1 MLTNSNEFLW
11 VEKYRPQILDDCI
24 LPEGLLKTFKSI
36 VESAEMQNML
46 LTGTAG
52 LGKTTVA
59 RAMCN
64 MLDLDYMI
72 INGSEESGIDVLR
85 TKIRQF
91 ASSVSLHS
99 RGPKVI
105 ILDEADYLNPSSTQP
120 ALRGFIEEF
129 SNNCRFILTCNFKN
143 RVIEPLHSRCAVI
156 EFNTSKKQMASLANA
171 FLKRLEFI
179 LKSEG
184 IQYEQA
190 VVAELILRFAPD
202 WRRVLNECQ
211 RYSVSGKIDKGIL
224 ANLSD
229 ANITLLI
236 KALKEKDFKAGRAWV
251 VNNIDSEPAAI
262 FRKIYD
268 NMTEHANPD
277 SIPNIVVILANYQY
291 KDAFVADHEL
301 NLVACITELMACAEW
316 KQ

>member
-11 VEKYRPQILDDCI
+11 VEKYRPQKLDDCI

-36 VESAEMQNML
+36 VESGEMQNML

-91 ASSVSLHS
+91 ASSVSLQS

-143 RVIEPLHSRCAVI
+143 RVIDPLHSRCAVI

-184 IQYEQA
+184 IQYEQS
-190 VVAELILRFAPD
+190 VVAELILKFAPD
-202 WRRVLNECQ
+202 WRRVINECQ
-211 RYSVSGKIDKGIL
+211 RYSVSGQIDTGIL
-224 ANLSD
+224 TNSSQASMVIL
-229 ANITLLI
+229 T
-236 KALKEKDFKAGRAWV
+236 KGLKEKNLKAIRSWV
-251 VNNIDSEPAAI
+251 VNNIDVESAAI
-262 FRKIYD
+262 FRMIYD
-268 NMTEHANPD
+268 NISDYALLEC
-277 SIPNIVVILANYQY
+277 IPEIIVILAEYQY
-291 KDAFVADHEL
+291 KDAFVADKEI
-301 NLVACITELMACAEW
+301 NLTACLLEVAACTQW
-316 KQ
+316 KS

>member
-1 MLTNSNEFLW
+1 MTTSDQFLW
-11 VEKYRPQILDDCI
+11 VEKYRPQKIADCI
-24 LPEGLLKTFKSI
+24 LTEGLLKTFQSI
-36 VESAEMQNML
+36 IDSGEMQNML
-46 LTGTAG
+46 FAGTAG

-64 MLDLDYMI
+64 TLGLDYI
-72 INGSEESGIDVLR
+72 IVNGSEESGIDVLR
-85 TKIRQF
+85 NKIRQF
-91 ASSVSLHS
+91 ASSVSLQS

-179 LKSEG
+179 LKEEG

-190 VVAELILRFAPD
+190 TVAELILRFAPD
-202 WRRVLNECQ
+202 WRRVINECQ
-211 RYSVSGKIDKGIL
+211 RYSVSGKIDSGIL
-224 ANLSD
+224 VSTSD
-229 ANITLLI
+229 LNVHALMAAI
-236 KALKEKDFKAGRAWV
+236 KTKDFKAARAWV
-251 VNNIDSEPAAI
+251 VNNIDTEPAAI

-268 NMTEHANPD
+268 NVTEYAKPGGV
-277 SIPNIVVILANYQY
+277 PEVVIILAKYQY
-291 KDAFVADHEL
+291 QDAFVAGHEL
-301 NLVACITELMACAEW
+301 NLIACLVELMGNVEW
-316 KQ
+316 K

>member
-1 MLTNSNEFLW
+1 MTTSDQFLW
-11 VEKYRPQILDDCI
+11 VEKYRPQKIADCI
-24 LPEGLLKTFKSI
+24 LTEGLLKTFQSI
-36 VESAEMQNML
+36 IDSGEMQNML
-46 LTGTAG
+46 FAGTAG

-64 MLDLDYMI
+64 TLGLDYI
-72 INGSEESGIDVLR
+72 IVNGSEESGIDVLR
-85 TKIRQF
+85 NKIRQF
-91 ASSVSLHS
+91 ASSVSLQS

-179 LKSEG
+179 LKEEG

-190 VVAELILRFAPD
+190 TVAELILRFAPD
-202 WRRVLNECQ
+202 WRRVINECQ
-211 RYSVSGKIDKGIL
+211 RYSVSGKIDSGIL
-224 ANLSD
+224 VSTSD
-229 ANITLLI
+229 LNVHALMAAI
-236 KALKEKDFKAGRAWV
+236 KTKDFKAARAWV
-251 VNNIDSEPAAI
+251 VNNIDTEPAAI

-268 NMTEHANPD
+268 NVAEYAKPQGV
-277 SIPNIVVILANYQY
+277 PEVVIILAKYQY
-291 KDAFVADHEL
+291 QDAFVADHEL
-301 NLVACITELMACAEW
+301 NLIACLVELMGNVEW
-316 KQ
+316 K